1 MSATAS
7 GRRRS
12 VAWVYY
18 AIIAILGVVSA
29 FSTGQTGIL
38 PPALLCAA
46 YSTYIF
52 RGGRF
57 VVWIW

>member
-1 MSATAS
+1 MGAAAS

-18 AIIAILGVVSA
+18 AIIAILGVVIA
-29 FSTGQTGIL
+29 FSTGQMGML
-38 PPALLCAA
+38 LLALLGAA

-52 RGGRF
+52 RGGRI